1 MVKSISKTRMLAL
14 VKTFQSDAVAK
25 GLQEKPES
33 IEFRDASGRNFLHL
47 CAGVDVRKK
56 SRSEASHSVSLAGI
70 LLNAGININSPA
82 STHGSWH
89 ATPLWYAVGRGR
101 NIPLA
106 RFSLEEGSSPDH
118 CLWAAVF
125 NDDLEVLKLLVSA
138 GASLDA
144 TPEYET
150 HLMSAVM
157 GKKFVCAEF
166 LLGAGSDPNYQHT
179 HGMTALH
186 QMLKRNCNV
195 EHFEMFVKYGARGDI
210 ANESGKTPAELLYRK
225 RDKAFYRIA
234 DHLKL

>member
-1 MVKSISKTRMLAL
+1 MVRSMSKTRMLDL
-14 VKTFQSDAVAK
+14 VKTFQSDAIAK
-25 GLQEKPES
+25 GLQEKPEL

-56 SRSEASHSVSLAGI
+56 SSSEASHSVSLAGV
-70 LLNAGININSPA
+70 LLNAGIDTNSPA

-106 RFSLEEGSSPDH
+106 RFLLEEGSSPDH

-125 NDDLEVLKLLVSA
+125 NDDLEMLKLLVSA

-144 TPEYET
+144 TPEYEPP
-150 HLMSAVM
+150 LMSAVM
-157 GKKFVCAEF
+157 GRKFACAEF
-166 LLGAGSDPNYQHT
+166 LLAAGSDPNYQHT

-186 QMLKRNCNV
+186 QMQKRNCNV

-210 ANESGKTPAELLYRK
+210 ANEDGKTAAALLYRK
-225 RDKAFYRIA
+225 RDKAFHRIA
-234 DHLKL
+234 DQLE